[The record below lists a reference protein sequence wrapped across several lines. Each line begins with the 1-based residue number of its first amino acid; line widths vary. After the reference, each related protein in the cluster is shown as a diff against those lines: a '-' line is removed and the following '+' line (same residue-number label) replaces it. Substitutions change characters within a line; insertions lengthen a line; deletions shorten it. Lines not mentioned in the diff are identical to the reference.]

1 MPYFAPFNYVLYPD
15 FQDPNK
21 FQILKNITTRVVRKM
36 SLIDDQ
42 SLYYPYT
49 MKDGETPESISYSL
63 YGSADYCWTIFI
75 INTLFDR
82 FYDFPLANDQFNSY
96 IIEKYGSIA
105 AAQTPYKY
113 YITDPYAGQLEVNLQ
128 TYTNSSLPKTIQT
141 AYDWEL
147 TQNEAKRTFKVINK
161 QYLQN
166 FVKLFSTL
174 ANA

>member
-1 MPYFAPFNYVLYPD
+1 MPYFAPFNYVIYPD

-42 SLYYPYT
+42 SLYYDYT
-49 MKDGETPESISYSL
+49 MSDGETLESISYSL
-63 YGSADYCWTIFI
+63 YGSVEYYWTILI

-82 FYDFPLANDQFNSY
+82 FYDFPLSNDQFNNY
-96 IIEKYGSIA
+96 IINKYGSISA
-105 AAQTPYKY
+105 AESQYKY
-113 YITDPYAGQLEVNLQ
+113 YVNDPYAGTLEVNLQ
-128 TYTNSSLPKTIQT
+128 TYTASSLPKSTQDL
-141 AYDWEL
+141 YDWEL
-147 TQNEAKRTFKVINK
+147 TQNEAKRSFKVINK

-166 FVKLFSTL
+166 FVKLFGKL